1 MAPESLSDGHFSEKS
16 DVWSYGVTTW
26 EIFSGGKAPYPG
38 TDPLTLVQSLEHGY
52 RMPQPYN
59 TVCSEGM

>member
-1 MAPESLSDGHFSEKS
+1 M
-16 DVWSYGVTTW
+16 W

-38 TDPLTLVQSLEHGY
+38 TDPLFFVQSLEQGH

-59 TVCSEGM
+59 AACSEEM

>member
-1 MAPESLSDGHFSEKS
+1 M
-16 DVWSYGVTTW
+16 W

-38 TDPLTLVQSLEHGY
+38 TDPLTLMRSLEKGY

-59 TVCSEGM
+59 SACNEEMYDDDDSIYL

>member
-1 MAPESLSDGHFSEKS
+1 M
-16 DVWSYGVTTW
+16 W

-38 TDPLTLVQSLEHGY
+38 TDPLTLMQTLEKGR

-59 TVCSEGM
+59 AACSKEM

>member
-1 MAPESLSDGHFSEKS
+1 MSLQ
-16 DVWSYGVTTW
+16 WSYGVVMW

-38 TDPLTLVQSLEHGY
+38 TDPLILVKRLEEGD

-59 TVCSEGM
+59 AACNEEM

>member
-1 MAPESLSDGHFSEKS
+1 M
-16 DVWSYGVTTW
+16 W

-38 TDPLTLVQSLEHGY
+38 TDPLTLIQSLEQGH

-59 TVCSEGM
+59 TACSEEMLVTFSISNTCHLLCEHTVMR